1 MCNAL
6 LRWYRRRLGLRVKIS
21 LFAAAAL
28 VVCAAQAAED
38 TLPEPDQTFV
48 VTVAEKNA
56 SHPNYGIGSN
66 LGMVIDGVQGKEL
79 ILTRG
84 KTYAFKVETDIKHD
98 FYLSTSPVGQGAEVL
113 TDGVTGNF
121 TYRGI
126 VTFTPSRTTPDI
138 AYYQCRNHASMG
150 SKLHI
155 VNPGDEDKVVLG
167 TPGQAITP
175 GQDNSGENIVTEAQ
189 VRQKLSFA
197 EMFINQSEAAKR
209 LAGTTNLDARDIYKQ
224 SQDQLAKAKDTVT
237 AGDYS
242 LAMATVDEALR
253 LMSEASRLV
262 PSASQI
268 EEQRTRFAELMEG
281 VRTFEASYT
290 KNLERLSKEPGKP
303 AELLDLDHVHS
314 SVQQATKLADDGQ
327 YTEAN
332 KILASTQ
339 RDITRV
345 LSKMLD
351 NTTVVYDKNFATP
364 AEEYQ
369 YELARYQ
376 SYEEL
381 IPIAIEQK
389 QPTKRAVELMD
400 QFVTKAKDLKAQ
412 ADQEAA
418 KENYP
423 TTIQMLQAATDH
435 LQRALQIAGVR

>member
-1 MCNAL
+1 MATVVA
-6 LRWYRRRLGLRVKIS
+6 R
-21 LFAAAAL
+21 AAD
-28 VVCAAQAAED
+28 D

-48 VTVAEKNA
+48 VTVAEKDP
-56 SHPNYGIGSN
+56 SHPNFGIGSE
-66 LGMVIDGVQGKEL
+66 LGMVVDGVQGKEL

-98 FYLSTSPVGQGAEVL
+98 FYLSTSPVGRGAEVL
-113 TDGVTGNF
+113 TNGVTGNF

-126 VTFTPSRTTPDI
+126 VTFTPSGSTPDI

-155 VNPGDEDKVVLG
+155 VNLGDEDKVVIG
-167 TPGQAITP
+167 TPGQAQP
-175 GQDNSGENIVTEAQ
+175 SGLNDKGEDVVTESQ
-189 VRQKLSFA
+189 VKQKISFA
-197 EMFINQSEAAKR
+197 DMFINQSEAAKR
-209 LAGTTNLDARDIYKQ
+209 LAESTNPDARAKHKQ
-224 SQDQLAKAKDTVT
+224 SQDKLAKAKDTVT
-237 AGDYS
+237 AGDFN
-242 LAMATVDEALR
+242 LAMNTINEALQ

-262 PSASQI
+262 PSASQL
-268 EEQRTRFAELMEG
+268 EEQRAHFAELKEG

-290 KNLERLSKEPGKP
+290 KNLERLSKEPGKGT
-303 AELLDLDHVHS
+303 ERLDLDQVHDM
-314 SVQQATKLADDGQ
+314 VQQATKLADDNK
-327 YTEAN
+327 YAEAN
-332 KILASTQ
+332 KILARTQ
-339 RDITRV
+339 RDITLV

-364 AEEYQ
+364 EEEYQ
-369 YELARYQ
+369 YELARYL

-389 QPTKRAVELMD
+389 QPTKRAIELMD
-400 QFVTKAKDLKAQ
+400 QFVAKAKDLKAQ